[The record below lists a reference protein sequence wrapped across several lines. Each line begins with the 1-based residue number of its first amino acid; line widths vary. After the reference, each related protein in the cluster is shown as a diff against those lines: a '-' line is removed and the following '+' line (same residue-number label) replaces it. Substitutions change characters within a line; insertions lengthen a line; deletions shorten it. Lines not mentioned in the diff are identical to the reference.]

1 MSQADDRSLLLIST
15 PLHVLQIFAIPPTQL
30 PQDSHQKERFPAPV
44 EILSIPSL
52 TYAPGIRKASLT
64 RGAEKVVSAQ
74 FIDAAEGNMVLLL
87 LAGSGKGM
95 SSFSL
100 AMLDLRSGEVIK
112 RIDVGHGDG
121 AGFCAS
127 KKAIVVVSIPQTRI
141 WQRS

>member
-1 MSQADDRSLLLIST
+1 MKLASS
-15 PLHVLQIFAIPPTQL
+15 V
-30 PQDSHQKERFPAPV
+30 
-44 EILSIPSL
+44 
-52 TYAPGIRKASLT
+52 RKVNSKKD
-64 RGAEKVVSAQ
+64 AEKVISAK
-74 FIDAAEGNMVLLL
+74 FIDAALGPMVLLL
-87 LAGSGKGM
+87 LKSGKGM